1 MPVFN
6 VSSEPLTQIMS
17 LQADWL
23 ELQARSDARYFQ
35 SWGWI
40 SCWLE
45 KVALEQSVTLI
56 RVRRDDVL
64 VGLGL
69 FVSASLLRRA
79 FIRAD
84 VMFLNEYPLADNDM
98 VIEYN
103 GLLAQAGCEADVSQH
118 CLQYLSQHYPSV
130 DEFHFGAQSQLAYD
144 GIALSDVINLRHR
157 IEKQSQSWQV
167 DLTKLTSGLD
177 AYLETLSKNSR
188 EQIRYSLRQ
197 YEQNSSVTFNV
208 AEDVEQALSYF
219 DALKIYHVKRWREKG
234 ESHAFAGKWESFHRY
249 IIRQR
254 FSEGEIQIIKLAN
267 EEQEIAY
274 LFNYVWNK
282 RVYVLQMGFNYS
294 DNHRL
299 KPGYLAHA
307 MAVALNRDNGMLIYD
322 FMHGYSRYKSS
333 LSNMSETLTWS
344 VFQRPRLRFKFERI
358 ITRLVR
364 MLRKSSEPYD
374 GS

>member
-6 VSSEPLTQIMS
+6 VSSEPLTQINQ
-17 LQADWL
+17 LQAEWL
-23 ELQARSDARYFQ
+23 ELQARSAARYFQ

-40 SCWLE
+40 NCWLKE
-45 KVALEQSVTLI
+45 IGLTQNVTLI
-56 RVRRDDVL
+56 RVTKDNVL
-64 VGLGL
+64 IGMGL

-79 FIRAD
+79 IIHAD
-84 VMFLNEYPLADNDM
+84 VMFLNEYPVADNDM

-103 GLLAQAGCEADVSQH
+103 GMLVQSGCEADVLQQ
-118 CLQYLSQHYPSV
+118 CLQYLSERYSSV

-144 GIALSDVINLRHR
+144 AIASSEVLALRHR
-157 IEKQSQSWQV
+157 IKEQSQSWQV

-177 AYLETLSKNSR
+177 AYLDTLSKNSR

-197 YEQNSSVTFNV
+197 YEQNSSVTFHV
-208 AEDVEQALSYF
+208 AENVEQALIYF
-219 DALKIYHVKRWREKG
+219 DALKIYHVKRWQEKG
-234 ESHAFAGKWESFHRY
+234 ESHAFAGKWEAFHRS

-254 FSEGEIQIIKLAN
+254 FSEGEIQLVKLAN
-267 EEQEIAY
+267 DEQEIAY

-307 MAVALNRDNGMLIYD
+307 MAVSFNRDNGMSVYD

-333 LSNMSETLTWS
+333 LSNMSETLTWN
-344 VFQRPRLRFKFERI
+344 VFQRPRLRFKFERM

-364 MLRKSSEPYD
+364 MLRKNSDRYD

>member
-6 VSSEPLTQIMS
+6 VSSEPLTQVMS

-118 CLQYLSQHYPSV
+118 CLQYLSQHSPSV

-197 YEQNSSVTFNV
+197 YEQNSSITFHV

-219 DALKIYHVKRWREKG
+219 DALKIHHVKRWREKG

-267 EEQEIAY
+267 EEQYGTSACMY
-274 LFNYVWNK
+274 CRW
-282 RVYVLQMGFNYS
+282 
-294 DNHRL
+294 
-299 KPGYLAHA
+299 
-307 MAVALNRDNGMLIYD
+307 ALIILI
-322 FMHGYSRYKSS
+322 
-333 LSNMSETLTWS
+333 
-344 VFQRPRLRFKFERI
+344 I
-358 ITRLVR
+358 I
-364 MLRKSSEPYD
+364 
-374 GS
+374 G

>member
-1 MPVFN
+1 MSVFN
-6 VSSEPLTQIMS
+6 VSSEPLTQIIQ
-17 LQADWL
+17 LQSEWL

-45 KVALEQSVTLI
+45 EIALNQNVTLI
-56 RVRRDDVL
+56 RVRQDDVL
-64 VGLGL
+64 VGMGL
-69 FVSASLLRRA
+69 FVTASLLRRA
-79 FIRAD
+79 IIRAD
-84 VMFLNEYPLADNDM
+84 VMFLNEYPVDDNDM

-103 GLLAQAGCEADVSQH
+103 GLLAQTGCEADVSQH
-118 CLQYLSQHYPSV
+118 CLQYLSQHYPLI

-144 GIALSDVINLRHR
+144 GIASSEVMNLRHR
-157 IEKQSQSWQV
+157 IEKKSQTWQV
-167 DLTKLTSGLD
+167 DLTNLTSGLD

-188 EQIRYSLRQ
+188 EQIRYSYRQ
-197 YEQNSSVTFNV
+197 YERNSSLTFQV
-208 AEDVEQALSYF
+208 AEDVEQALTYF
-219 DALKIYHVKRWREKG
+219 DALKIYHVKRWQEKG
-234 ESHAFAGKWESFHRY
+234 EPHAFSGKWEAFHRA

-254 FSEGEIQIIKLAN
+254 FSDGEIQMIKLAN

-294 DNHRL
+294 ENHRL
-299 KPGYLAHA
+299 KPGYLAHTL
-307 MAVALNRDNGMLIYD
+307 AVVFNRDNGMLVYD

-344 VFQRPRLRFKFERI
+344 VFQRPCLRFKFERA

-364 MLRKSSEPYD
+364 VLRKNSESCG